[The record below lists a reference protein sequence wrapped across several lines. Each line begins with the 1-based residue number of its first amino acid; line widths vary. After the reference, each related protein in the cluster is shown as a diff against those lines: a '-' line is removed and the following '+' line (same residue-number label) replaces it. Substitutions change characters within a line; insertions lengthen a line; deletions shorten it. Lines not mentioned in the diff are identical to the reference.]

1 MLVAAA
7 VRRYPYSPF
16 RVRPHNFPPWNSA
29 VHKSVDARSASQAAT
44 KSVRPLQ
51 RTKLSKPP
59 AHKVPYR
66 RDSISFNYT
75 PEIENLGTARGI
87 RIVHN
92 PEQQK
97 RRSGFPPR
105 PACLQ
110 PAHSV
115 QVIETT

>member
-51 RTKLSKPP
+51 RTKLSEKRP
-59 AHKVPYR
+59 HTR
-66 RDSISFNYT
+66 CRIG
-75 PEIENLGTARGI
+75 EIRYLLTI
-87 RIVHN
+87 H
-92 PEQQK
+92 QK
-97 RRSGFPPR
+97 
-105 PACLQ
+105 
-110 PAHSV
+110 
-115 QVIETT
+115 

>member
-51 RTKLSKPP
+51 RTKLSEI
-59 AHKVPYR
+59 ARTQSAVPTR
-66 RDSISFNYT
+66 FDIF
-75 PEIENLGTARGI
+75 
-87 RIVHN
+87 
-92 PEQQK
+92 
-97 RRSGFPPR
+97 
-105 PACLQ
+105 
-110 PAHSV
+110 
-115 QVIETT
+115 